1 MLNAV
6 VHLHRNL
13 LPREEAQIPLLQ
25 QGLQF
30 DIGNR
35 MDRRHDFLLQLN
47 QIIHISFQAF
57 LDLDY
62 FYDSGFHLG
71 AAMIRVTWHIAV
83 NNGARCGQFV

>member
-1 MLNAV
+1 MTAKEYLSQART
-6 VHLHRNL
+6 LDMR
-13 LPREEAQIPLLQ
+13 IKSKLQ
-25 QGLQF
+25 QIESLNG
-30 DIGNR
+30 
-35 MDRRHDFLLQLN
+35 MDCRHGFLLQLN